1 MEALKPCRRRKRKK
15 KKEEEW
21 AEVKKGKKRGEQWLL
36 DERVCRP
43 WATRS
48 FSILSAILLLHL
60 CISQF
65 LCISLCPRVC
75 FVVSDILEA
84 FIDLLY

>member
-1 MEALKPCRRRKRKK
+1 MEALKPCRRRKKK
-15 KKEEEW
+15 RRGM

-43 WATRS
+43 WAMRS
-48 FSILSAILLLHL
+48 FSILSAFLFLHL
-60 CISQF
+60 CMSQF
-65 LCISLCPRVC
+65 LRISLCPRVC
-75 FVVSDILEA
+75 LVVSDILET